1 MGRMYFV
8 GIWRRLRM
16 KAGGP
21 VWRCCVGEV
30 KVDTRVLAVELESKQ
45 ISIHF
50 GGRMDKVG

>member
-1 MGRMYFV
+1 
-8 GIWRRLRM
+8 M